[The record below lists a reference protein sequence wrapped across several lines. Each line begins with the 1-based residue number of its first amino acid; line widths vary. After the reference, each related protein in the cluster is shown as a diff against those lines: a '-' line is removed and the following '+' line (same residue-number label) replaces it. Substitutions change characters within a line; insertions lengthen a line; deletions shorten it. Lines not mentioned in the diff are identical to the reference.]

1 MRGRT
6 DAIDTHPRRF
16 RRITRV
22 CGTLAAN
29 SGEVRQIS
37 VEASMYP
44 SMLGAGKGR
53 LDRGRSPDETPSAP
67 EAAGARGEWVA
78 RVAVHVRN
86 IALLRTPSVPI
97 SNCKSPNLDAQRLAS
112 ATPHPVPWGR
122 GDALQSLLRSFWR
135 AWRRSVAM
143 ACLTSPQRVHSALL
157 TRATLRS
164 HHGSAS
170 MAFVRVAVRRDSS
183 SSSGCTSQIWVCPKI
198 IAFLPIRTSTSICC
212 NQAGE
217 F

>member
-37 VEASMYP
+37 VEASVYP

-135 AWRRSVAM
+135 AWRRSVPPYGFDGVSHFSTAG
-143 ACLTSPQRVHSALL
+143 AQC
-157 TRATLRS
+157 ATNPCNPAQPS
-164 HHGSAS
+164 WKCIYGI
-170 MAFVRVAVRRDSS
+170 
-183 SSSGCTSQIWVCPKI
+183 CTSCRPK
-198 IAFLPIRTSTSICC
+198 R
-212 NQAGE
+212 
-217 F
+217 